1 MKKLHSIY
9 IAIIA
14 LVITVLACNFGFA
27 GPKPAPI
34 PVSTEAVQSL
44 QEEVSNA
51 VQQMA
56 TSGSATIEITESQL
70 TSALALSLQQ
80 LPVLTSPQIYLQNGE
95 IQFTG
100 SALQAGLLG
109 DVNVILKVEA
119 GQDCKL
125 RLQVVT
131 AKLGPL
137 PISED
142 MIGGF
147 LPLAEEA
154 ISGIATSG
162 GQQMC
167 IDSIVINEGKM
178 VITGHSK

>member
-51 VQQMA
+51 VQQMT

-80 LPVLTSPQIYLQNGE
+80 LPVLTSPQIHLQNGE

-100 SALQAGLLG
+100 SASQAGLLG

-119 GQDCKL
+119 GQDCKPH
-125 RLQVVT
+125 LQVVT

-154 ISGIATSG
+154 ISSMATSG

>member
-80 LPVLTSPQIYLQNGE
+80 LPVLTSPQIHLQNGE

-100 SALQAGLLG
+100 SASQAGLLG

-119 GQDCKL
+119 GQDCKPH
-125 RLQVVT
+125 LQVVT

-154 ISGIATSG
+154 ISGISTSG

>member
-1 MKKLHSIY
+1 MKKLHYIY

-80 LPVLTSPQIYLQNGE
+80 LPVLTSPQIHLQNGE

-100 SALQAGLLG
+100 SASQAGLLG

-119 GQDCKL
+119 GQDCKPH
-125 RLQVVT
+125 LQVVT

-154 ISGIATSG
+154 ISGISTSG

>member
-1 MKKLHSIY
+1 MKKLHYIY

-80 LPVLTSPQIYLQNGE
+80 LPVLTSPQIHLQNGE

-100 SALQAGLLG
+100 SASQVGLLG
-109 DVNVILKVEA
+109 DVNIILKVEA

-154 ISGIATSG
+154 ISGISTSG

-178 VITGHSK
+178 VITGHSQ

>member
-1 MKKLHSIY
+1 MKKLY
-9 IAIIA
+9 PFYLAIIA
-14 LVITVLACNFGFA
+14 LVITVLACNFSLA

-51 VQQMA
+51 AQQIA
-56 TSGSATIEITESQL
+56 TTGSATIEITESQL

-80 LPVLTSPQIYLQNGE
+80 LPVLTSPQIHLQNGE

-100 SALQAGLLG
+100 SASQAGLLG

-131 AKLGPL
+131 TKLGPL

-142 MIGGF
+142 MISGF

-154 ISGIATSG
+154 ISSMATSG
-162 GQQMC
+162 GKQIC

-178 VITGHSK
+178 VITGHSQ

>member
-1 MKKLHSIY
+1 MKKLHSLY
-9 IAIIA
+9 LALIA
-14 LVITVLACNFGFA
+14 LLIAGQACNFSLA

-51 VQQMA
+51 ASQIA

-70 TSALALSLQQ
+70 TSTLALALQQ
-80 LPVLTSPQIYLQNGE
+80 VPVLTSPQIHLQNGE
-95 IQFTG
+95 VQLTG
-100 SALQAGLLG
+100 NASQAGLLG

-125 RLQVVT
+125 HLQVVT

-137 PISED
+137 PLSED
-142 MIGGF
+142 MISGF

-154 ISGIATSG
+154 ISGMATSG

-167 IDSIVINEGKM
+167 VDSIVVNEGKM
-178 VITGHSK
+178 VITGHTQ